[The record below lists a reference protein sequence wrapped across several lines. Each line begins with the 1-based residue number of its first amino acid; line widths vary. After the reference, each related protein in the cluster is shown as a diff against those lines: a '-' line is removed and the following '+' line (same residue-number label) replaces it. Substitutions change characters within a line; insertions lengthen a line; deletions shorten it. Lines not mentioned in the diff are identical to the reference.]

1 MYIRAMKYTF
11 FFSYYFY
18 LEIHILFQSKIVDK
32 KEGVSQGKINGKII
46 QAEINGKKDSEIA

>member
-32 KEGVSQGKINGKII
+32 KEGISQGKIKSEII
-46 QAEINGKKDSEIA
+46 QAEINGKKGSEIA